1 MLRDVA
7 EGTALLIIGLAIIVG
22 LAHFGVVR

>member
-7 EGTALLIIGLAIIVG
+7 EGTALLIIGLAIIVA